1 MKNQEHSMVKK
12 ETFIN
17 IRKLAALDIVFHGS
31 WFILGEFA
39 LGVAGC
45 AVGGAFSLSIFFHTA
60 SHPLFAAILGFALS
74 WIALNYVP
82 LLLYAIKIVR
92 RKSAE
97 LEVAFEL
104 ERKGF
109 YALKYTFQS
118 ALLLLPLVVPI
129 LAIAQE
135 IQKRSRLHRADMGI
149 EEINQS

>member
-1 MKNQEHSMVKK
+1 MKSREHSMVKK

-45 AVGGAFSLSIFFHTA
+45 AAGGAFSLSIFFHTA

-82 LLLYAIKIVR
+82 LLLYAIRIVR

-104 ERKGF
+104 EHKNV

-129 LAIAQE
+129 LAIVQE
-135 IQKRSRLHRADMGI
+135 IQKRSRLDRGSTGV
-149 EEINQS
+149 EETNES

>member
-1 MKNQEHSMVKK
+1 MKSREHSTVKK

-17 IRKLAALDIVFHGS
+17 IRKLAALDIVFHGPRL
-31 WFILGEFA
+31 ILAEFA
-39 LGVAGC
+39 LGVVGC
-45 AVGGAFSLSIFFHTA
+45 AAGGAFSLSFFFRTA
-60 SHPLFAAILGFALS
+60 SHPLIAAILGCFALS

-82 LLLYAIKIVR
+82 LLLYAIAIVK

-104 ERKGF
+104 EHKDV
-109 YALKYTFQS
+109 YARKYTFQS

-135 IQKRSRLHRADMGI
+135 IQKRSRLDAEAEGT
-149 EEINQS
+149 N